1 MVLVDDDQIL
11 SFHNIC
17 AHRALKLVWGEIGC
31 DKRFVCPYHAWSYDT
46 DGKLRGIPDRQA
58 FPDIDIAESSLVP
71 VSCEVWKGLIFINL
85 DPNPRQ
91 TLRQFLGGV
100 VDMLDKAP
108 LDAFRYRSEEHT
120 SELQSLM
127 RISSA

>member
-1 MVLVDDDQIL
+1 MRISDWSSDVCSSDL
-11 SFHNIC
+11 
-17 AHRALKLVWGEIGC
+17 RGC

-91 TLRQFLGGV
+91 TLRRFLGGV
-100 VDMLDKAP
+100 
-108 LDAFRYRSEEHT
+108 RSEERRVGKEGVST
-120 SELQSLM
+120 C
-127 RISSA
+127 SSRWSTYHEKKK